1 MLDGV
6 WKSWGGSGVAV
17 GLPTSYV
24 NIDLQ
29 LVRMA
34 RASNF
39 VIFENELGTG
49 FVIGF
54 QLNMLHRS
62 RGAVK
67 CVFSAFSVRKKIWS
81 YKP

>member
-1 MLDGV
+1 
-6 WKSWGGSGVAV
+6 
-17 GLPTSYV
+17 
-24 NIDLQ
+24 
-29 LVRMA
+29 MA

-39 VIFENELGTG
+39 VIFGNELGTG

-54 QLNMLHRS
+54 QLNMLHGG

-67 CVFSAFSVRKKIWS
+67 CVLSEKKIWS